1 MKPSIFIGSSSEALP
16 LAKAIQRELSAD
28 YRAELWN
35 EHLFE
40 LGEDT
45 LNNLL
50 RFIQCYD
57 FAVLV
62 LTGDDFTKSRGRES
76 KSPRDN
82 MIFELGLFM
91 GALGRRRAFPIVA
104 PGKIKDVKL
113 PSDLLGNNA
122 VFLPKGFAKQPTP
135 AALRRALGQ
144 LLETLK
150 ARSEESSLQ
159 QLPSTALAIGY
170 FQNFVLPVCKE
181 LANQQSV
188 ALRGEQI
195 DISRGNFDFT
205 IVLPATLSEAS
216 VEGAKKFCRVQKVD
230 EFSLK
235 TGARSYPFYVSGSP
249 KAGRLV
255 FYDYPTTLRASL
267 EAVRLALAGPYLG
280 YGKHHQILDER
291 EIKNFERT
299 LRILLN
305 DTSATEF
312 RDNVKIVQAG

>member
-50 RFIQCYD
+50 RFVQCYD
-57 FAVLV
+57 FALLV
-62 LTGDDFTKSRGRES
+62 LTGDDFTKSRGVES

-104 PGKIKDVKL
+104 PGKIQSLKL

-122 VFLPKGFAKQPTP
+122 VFLPKGFAKKPTP
-135 AALRRALGQ
+135 AALRQALGQ

-150 ARSEESSLQ
+150 ARSAESSLQ

-170 FQNFVLPVCKE
+170 FQNFVLPVCRE
-181 LANQQSV
+181 LANSKSV
-188 ALRGEQI
+188 FAHGKEI
-195 DISRGNFDFT
+195 DISGGNFDFT
-205 IVLPATLSEAS
+205 IVLPASLSEAS
-216 VEGAKKFCRVQKVD
+216 IEGAKKFCRTQEVV

-235 TGARSYPFYVSGSP
+235 TGARSYPFYVGTAL
-249 KAGRLV
+249 KAGRLA
-255 FYDYPTTLRASL
+255 FCDYPTTLRASL

-299 LRILLN
+299 LRILLS